1 MPHDA
6 IDGFFSNSVPPP
18 VPPPP
23 PPPSEALFYVDPH
36 RVRNESL
43 IVNSI
48 FNIIVNLD
56 STANHSGIIA
66 ASFELDWDPTLL
78 EAVNLTEVMFHEV
91 TPESEWDN
99 IALAPD
105 INFDR
110 INNTKGS
117 LAYVHIF
124 LDLERAIEG
133 GYAPIFGNHTLAII
147 TFKVKDI
154 GKCKVQLTL
163 CRATDAKVN
172 SLSYTAVDGFFD
184 NTMRGDLNG
193 DNVVNILDAMILA
206 NAYGT
211 SPGNL
216 DWNEN
221 ADMNDDGHINIIDAI
236 LLGNGF
242 GRTRAL

>member
-1 MPHDA
+1 
-6 IDGFFSNSVPPP
+6 
-18 VPPPP
+18 
-23 PPPSEALFYVDPH
+23 
-36 RVRNESL
+36 
-43 IVNSI
+43 
-48 FNIIVNLD
+48 
-56 STANHSGIIA
+56 
-66 ASFELDWDPTLL
+66 
-78 EAVNLTEVMFHEV
+78 
-91 TPESEWDN
+91 
-99 IALAPD
+99 
-105 INFDR
+105 
-110 INNTKGS
+110 
-117 LAYVHIF
+117 
-124 LDLERAIEG
+124 
-133 GYAPIFGNHTLAII
+133 
-147 TFKVKDI
+147 VKDI